1 MGIGGLIGGSLLGTA
16 IILFSA
22 WIASH
27 NARTLGKVAIT
38 DIIPWRIL
46 APIVFVVLFIVLSV
60 HTLMN
65 PPSTGNSERTQYI
78 IDRMGWLRDEPSST
92 LILEI
97 MLDWYIIDQAQHD
110 AMLYDM
116 DYIRMF
122 YDIPPEFWAEA
133 NTGAI
138 LDKFYL
144 FARTFAITPEP

>member
-1 MGIGGLIGGSLLGTA
+1 MERIIWGALLATGVTLYA
-16 IILFSA
+16 A
-22 WIASH
+22 WINKHRDLWIGRA
-27 NARTLGKVAIT
+27 TIT
-38 DIIPWRIL
+38 DKIPWRIL
-46 APIVFVVLFIVLSV
+46 ALIIFVAWFIILSIY
-60 HTLMN
+60 TLVA
-65 PPSTGNSERTQYI
+65 PQPSTGRDERTQYI
-78 IDRMGWLRDEPSST
+78 IDRMDWLRDEPSST

-133 NTGAI
+133 DIGVI
-138 LDKFYL
+138 IDKFYL

>member
-1 MGIGGLIGGSLLGTA
+1 MIGRIFWVSLLMTGIT
-16 IILFSA
+16 LFAERLSRFRD
-22 WIASH
+22 WE
-27 NARTLGKVAIT
+27 LGRVPIT
-38 DIIPWRIL
+38 DRIPRHIL
-46 APIVFVVLFIVLSV
+46 ALIIFVAWFIILSV

-65 PPSTGNSERTQYI
+65 PPSTGRDERTQYL
-78 IDRMGWLRDEPSST
+78 IDSTLAISDNPSST
-92 LILEI
+92 FILEI
-97 MLDWYIIDQAQHD
+97 MLDWRIIDQAQHD

-144 FARTFAITPEP
+144 FARTFAITPEQ

>member
-1 MGIGGLIGGSLLGTA
+1 MLLTVVT
-16 IILFSA
+16 LFGA
-22 WIASH
+22 WIAKTRAH
-27 NARTLGKVAIT
+27 QLGRESII
-38 DIIPWRIL
+38 DRIPWHIHAL
-46 APIVFVVLFIVLSV
+46 IVFIVWIIIGTIHILIAP
-60 HTLMN
+60 
-65 PPSTGNSERTQYI
+65 PPSTEMSERTQYI
-78 IDRMGWLRDEPSST
+78 IDRMDWLRDEPSST

-133 NTGAI
+133 DIGVI
-138 LDKFYL
+138 IDKFYL